1 MDREEIIKLARE
13 AWLSDKEAEFIT
25 DFDEAFISCTYL
37 QHLTKFTEL
46 VLKQD
51 REKLAKKIEK
61 LPFGDTAQSFAV
73 WVREQDV

>member
-37 QHLTKFTEL
+37 QDLTKFTEL

>member
-1 MDREEIIKLARE
+1 MTRNELETFAFNAGFRVEDNGAINDGVETAADFSWELQRFAQLV
-13 AWLSDKEAEFIT
+13 IT
-25 DFDEAFISCTYL
+25 Y
-37 QHLTKFTEL
+37 
-46 VLKQD
+46 D